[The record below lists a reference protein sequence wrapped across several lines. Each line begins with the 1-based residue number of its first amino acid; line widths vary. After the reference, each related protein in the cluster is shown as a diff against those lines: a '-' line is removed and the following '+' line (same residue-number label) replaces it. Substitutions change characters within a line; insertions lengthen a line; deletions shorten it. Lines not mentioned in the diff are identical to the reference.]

1 MMTESSQPSPRSDAL
16 APRRPWL
23 AALFT
28 VLLPGLGHLYSG
40 APRRA
45 LLIWLLSLLLGV
57 GSVAVLTILSAT
69 ILSPFLV
76 VLCGVLAAVLFLSV
90 AGRDAALCARRAGTN
105 YVLRRY
111 NRWYVYTA
119 LLLVTAFLVQPRYVR
134 LLHYLLQAYQIP
146 NSSMEPTLLAGDYIL
161 AKPLRR
167 APSRGQIVIYRR
179 RHGAWVKRIVGLPGD
194 TVAMQAGALSVN
206 GYPIS
211 EPYASHAHERSVFDR
226 DFVWQRRFLAGTVD
240 TSAYHPTTTFWGP
253 IVIPPGNYFVLG
265 DNRPESADSRY
276 TGFVVADSVVQR
288 PLFVYF
294 SRDPQTHVV
303 RWSRIGTRFNPP

>member
-23 AALFT
+23 ASLFT

-57 GSVAVLTILSAT
+57 ASVAVLTILS
-69 ILSPFLV
+69 SFLV

-119 LLLVTAFLVQPRYVR
+119 LLLVTAFLVQPRYVG
-134 LLHYLLQAYQIP
+134 LLHSLLQAYQIP
-146 NSSMEPTLLAGDYIL
+146 NSSMEPTLLAGDYIV

-179 RHGAWVKRIVGLPGD
+179 R
-194 TVAMQAGALSVN
+194 Q
-206 GYPIS
+206 
-211 EPYASHAHERSVFDR
+211 
-226 DFVWQRRFLAGTVD
+226 
-240 TSAYHPTTTFWGP
+240 
-253 IVIPPGNYFVLG
+253 
-265 DNRPESADSRY
+265 
-276 TGFVVADSVVQR
+276 
-288 PLFVYF
+288 
-294 SRDPQTHVV
+294 
-303 RWSRIGTRFNPP
+303 